1 LKNRNYTGNDYNE
14 NDTSTTYIDENIRY
28 FNVKIS
34 VDSEYKEVYSTIIN
48 VKEEKERRIRREINK
63 RLGNL

>member
-1 LKNRNYTGNDYNE
+1 MKNRNYTGNDYNE